1 LLLNKSEAND
11 SIVRSDKKFNF
22 QLKFP
27 FKSRPNIK
35 TATPS
40 SVLRN
45 SKLFLNPQEINWLQ
59 NMKKLTPNGK
69 LRWKKTSIWP
79 AKSEPHGRKSPQK
92 QMRFIKV
99 SEE

>member
-1 LLLNKSEAND
+1 MNKSKAND

-35 TATPS
+35 IATQS
-40 SVLRN
+40 TVLRN
-45 SKLFLNPQEINWLQ
+45 LKLFLNPQEINWLQ
-59 NMKKLTPNGK
+59 NMKKLTLNGK
-69 LRWKKTSIWP
+69 LRWKKTNKWP
-79 AKSEPHGRKSPQK
+79 AKSKPHGRKLPQK
-92 QMRFIKV
+92 QMRFMKV